1 MAFPKAKH
9 VIPMPCEIPQL
20 QSDNLYLESAG
31 RKVSQGLSSTPNAA
45 GGVTAE
51 KLARGY
57 QVERLTLTAAG
68 IEIDEAND
76 YASLKLVD
84 LPSSNV
90 LILGAIVNLV
100 CTVDGTVI
108 TDPEDIDYA
117 IGTAALAST
126 DFSGSG
132 EKDIVD
138 EADVAAAGV
147 MQAASGST
155 QVNLFKAKGTNAV
168 YLNIQATIATTATQ
182 TFAGTIDLI
191 YVDLG
196 SQS

>member
-1 MAFPKAKH
+1 MAVKKTKH
-9 VIPMPCEIPQL
+9 KIGVPCEIPEL
-20 QSDNLYLESAG
+20 QSNNLYLESVA
-31 RKVSQGLSSTPNAA
+31 RRMVQGLSSTPNTAA
-45 GGVTAE
+45 GVTGE
-51 KLARGY
+51 KLARAY
-57 QVERLTLTAAG
+57 QVERLTLTSVG

-76 YASLKLVD
+76 YASVKLVD

-90 LILGAIVNLV
+90 MILGAIVDVV
-100 CTVDGTVI
+100 CTVDGVVI

-117 IGTAALAST
+117 IGTAALASI

-132 EKDIVD
+132 EKDICP

-147 MQAASGST
+147 MQLATSST
-155 QVNLFKAKGTNAV
+155 EANNFQAKGTNAV

-182 TFAGTIDLI
+182 TFNGTIDLI

-196 SQS
+196 SES

>member
-1 MAFPKAKH
+1 MPRN
-9 VIPMPCEIPQL
+9 VIPADTELPGAWIK
-20 QSDNLYLESAG
+20 DLYLEAV
-31 RKVSQGLSSTPNAA
+31 RKVRQGLSSTPNTSA
-45 GGVTAE
+45 GVTAE

-57 QVERLTLTAAG
+57 QVERLTLSDVE

-76 YASLKLVD
+76 YGSVKLVD

-90 LILGAIVNLV
+90 LILGAVVDLV

-117 IGTAALAST
+117 IGTAALASV
-126 DFSGSG
+126 DFSNSG

-138 EADVAAAGV
+138 EADVAALGV
-147 MQAASGST
+147 MQAASGAS

-182 TFAGTIDLI
+182 SFAGTIDLI
-191 YVDLG
+191 FVDLG
-196 SQS
+196 SES

>member
-1 MAFPKAKH
+1 MSRGHIIKTRTF
-9 VIPMPCEIPQL
+9 IPDL
-20 QSDNLYLESAG
+20 HTRDLYLESAE
-31 RKVSQGLSSTPNAA
+31 RKISQGLSSTPNAA

-51 KLARGY
+51 KLARAY
-57 QVERLTLTAAG
+57 QVERLTLAAAE

-76 YASLKLVD
+76 YGSLKLVD

-90 LILGAIVNLV
+90 LILGAIVDLV
-100 CTVDGTVI
+100 CTVDGVVV

-132 EKDIVD
+132 EKDVCP
-138 EADVAAAGV
+138 EADVAALGV
-147 MQAASGST
+147 MQLATTAT
-155 QVNLFKAKGTNAV
+155 EANLFKAKGTNAV

-182 TFAGTIDLI
+182 TFNGTIDLV

-196 SQS
+196 SES